1 LKNSSF
7 SSGIGEF
14 ADLGDFER
22 KFGLHLRQ
30 FVLFELQG
38 RGTLRGIL
46 VELVDVDLHLGADL
60 LALEGLA
67 FLVVHRDQPHVGILD
82 AQFAVVE
89 RDGQRLVVGD
99 LLDVHQPAVT
109 TQEIRA
115 VVVVHLLVDLDAV
128 VGHLVL
134 GRKSEVDLGRL
145 ADLEYI
151 LELGVVIEIES
162 TLLLGGNHVA
172 QIVDVLL
179 LEVLEDGVRRRAVRL
194 LGHYALAVHLFDDS
208 HRHHAG
214 AEARDVG
221 LAAVVAQ
228 RFLDGFAV
236 VLFADLDRN
245 QRGLLLFLCSFDLH
259 NVYLFACFHS
269 LWRAKIRKSEGKCK
283 RCLQFAEREYPRSSR
298 KYEKVWQAE
307 NLWLHAVHDRSGRSR
322 CCRHSSAIF
331 AVRSRRPPACHVRTP
346 ANNHG
351 CAQRTANSALPK
363 IGKRNG
369 RRMRRRKKRGHEL
382 VRVAL

>member
-1 LKNSSF
+1 M
-7 SSGIGEF
+7 
-14 ADLGDFER
+14 
-22 KFGLHLRQ
+22 
-30 FVLFELQG
+30 
-38 RGTLRGIL
+38 
-46 VELVDVDLHLGADL
+46 
-60 LALEGLA
+60 
-67 FLVVHRDQPHVGILD
+67 
-82 AQFAVVE
+82 
-89 RDGQRLVVGD
+89 
-99 LLDVHQPAVT
+99 
-109 TQEIRA
+109 
-115 VVVVHLLVDLDAV
+115 HLLVDLDAV

-134 GRKSEVDLGRL
+134 GRKSKVDLGRL
-145 ADLEYI
+145 ADLEHI

-236 VLFADLDRN
+236 VLFANLDRN

-307 NLWLHAVHDRSGRSR
+307 NLGLRAAHRKFRLAKNREEERAADAPS
-322 CCRHSSAIF
+322 
-331 AVRSRRPPACHVRTP
+331 
-346 ANNHG
+346 
-351 CAQRTANSALPK
+351 
-363 IGKRNG
+363 
-369 RRMRRRKKRGHEL
+369 KKRGREL